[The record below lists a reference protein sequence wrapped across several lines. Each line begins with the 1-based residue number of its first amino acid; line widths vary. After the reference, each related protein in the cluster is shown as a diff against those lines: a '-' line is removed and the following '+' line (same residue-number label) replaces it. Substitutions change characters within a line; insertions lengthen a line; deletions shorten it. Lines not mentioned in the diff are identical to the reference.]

1 MESRGRRNKKQ
12 MKIEMKK
19 RGCRST
25 PSFYIMLLTNSLF
38 AVFQSFD
45 SKRKLVGTACW
56 LIATSDSTQSGN
68 NLVGI
73 HAFYETRN
81 ATGVAHASTNKR
93 DIMNFVV
100 VVDRNIDE
108 LATCALSRITDVLHT
123 CNYSASSA
131 GFMFV

>member
-1 MESRGRRNKKQ
+1 
-12 MKIEMKK
+12 MKK

-25 PSFYIMLLTNSLF
+25 PSFYILLLINSLF

-45 SKRKLVGTACW
+45 SKRKLIGTACR

-81 ATGVAHASTNKR
+81 ATGIAHASTNKR

-100 VVDRNIDE
+100 IVDRNIDE
-108 LATCALSRITDVLHT
+108 LATCALSRITDILHT
-123 CNYSASSA
+123 SA
-131 GFMFV
+131 

>member
-1 MESRGRRNKKQ
+1 MESRGRRNKKTR
-12 MKIEMKK
+12 MYWLHPRFI
-19 RGCRST
+19 
-25 PSFYIMLLTNSLF
+25 LLLLINSLF

-68 NLVGI
+68 HLVGI

-81 ATGVAHASTNKR
+81 TTGVAHASTNKR
-93 DIMNFVV
+93 DIMDFVV

-108 LATCALSRITDVLHT
+108 LATCALSRITDILHT
-123 CNYSASSA
+123 YNYSASSA

>member
-1 MESRGRRNKKQ
+1 
-12 MKIEMKK
+12 MKK

-25 PSFYIMLLTNSLF
+25 PSFYIMLLTNSFICCFSIALF

-56 LIATSDSTQSGN
+56 LIATSDATQSGN

-81 ATGVAHASTNKR
+81 ATGVAHASTNER

-123 CNYSASSA
+123 YDYSASSA